1 MSHGSLQKE
10 NTSYKDGKSIKSGQN
25 LATGSTLRGNGVL
38 SLGQRT
44 PRLPFGN
51 WRTRFSGRMNDFNVW
66 NEVLTPNEILGMAKC
81 NGSAAGNVKSW
92 SDFKLKSRR
101 FKVTTN
107 VCPEKC

>member
-1 MSHGSLQKE
+1 
-10 NTSYKDGKSIKSGQN
+10 
-25 LATGSTLRGNGVL
+25 
-38 SLGQRT
+38 
-44 PRLPFGN
+44 
-51 WRTRFSGRMNDFNVW
+51 MNDFNVW
-66 NEVLTPNEILGMAKC
+66 NKVLTPNEILGMAKC